1 MALIMI
7 NLLPNDEKREILAG
21 RTNRLLVRYNILLVI
36 VMIMTLAAFG
46 FVWLYLENIRTSSQ
60 EKIEQNEISSRQLLN
75 KQQSIN
81 TFRANLNTAKT
92 ILDKQINY
100 STILLKVASTI
111 PSGVVLDELTL
122 DPSTIGKPTVLNARA
137 RSEAALLKL
146 KESFSE
152 SSFYSDAHFDTIT
165 RTASDNDKYPY
176 HVTMTVTFTQELL
189 K

>member
-21 RTNRLLVRYNILLVI
+21 RTNRLLVRYNILLVVVI
-36 VMIMTLAAFG
+36 IMTLAAFG
-46 FVWLYLENIRTSSQ
+46 FVWLYLENIRNSSQ
-60 EKIEQNEISSRQLLN
+60 EKIEQNEISSRQLLS

-81 TFRANLNTAKT
+81 TFRSNLNTAKT

-100 STILLKVASTI
+100 SAILLKVASTI

-165 RTASDNDKYPY
+165 RTSSDNDKYPY
-176 HVTMTVTFTQELL
+176 HVTMTVTFTRELL